1 MLDALFNFDLFT
13 LAFVILGLLFL
24 LKLVY
29 VPNNGPPGPRGYPL
43 VGNFPLFLSGSKT
56 KLFEQL
62 RQCYGDVFSLQ
73 LGSKR
78 MVVINGYETLKE
90 AFVKRADVFSDRP
103 VDDLISKR
111 SHNCKGIVR
120 SSGNLWKQT
129 RAFSLQALREFGF
142 GKRSLETKILE
153 EVSVFLDI
161 IGGKCGD
168 AFSLGKI
175 AQISVSNIICSIS
188 FGERYAHEDKTFK
201 ELMLMIDD
209 HVMLLTKSAI
219 TNFFPVLRYLPGDVT
234 HIEEMS
240 RNYDNIKSAMQQ
252 QIDRHR
258 ATFQSGNI
266 RDLIDAFIEEE
277 IKRGKNEYLEDANL
291 LIVLSNL
298 FVAGTETTATTIKWA
313 ILFLLHNAC
322 VQKKLR
328 DEITEVIGSSRLPS
342 MTDKPK
348 MVYTDAFIHE
358 TLRMGNLVPLSLL
371 HGVKHDTDFKGY
383 KIRKDDLVVPN
394 LDSALFDETLFT
406 DPHTFN
412 PERFIGEDGQLNG
425 KERTVLA
432 FSLGRRVCFGESLA
446 RMELFLFLTSLI
458 QRFKLLP
465 ADDENLPTL
474 EPISG
479 VVNYPQDF
487 KIKAVKIT

>member
-62 RQCYGDVFSLQ
+62 RQSYGDVFSLQ
-73 LGSKR
+73 LGSRR

-103 VDDLISKR
+103 VEDSLTKR
-111 SHNCKGIVR
+111 SGNGKGLVMSDIHP
-120 SSGNLWKQT
+120 
-129 RAFSLQALREFGF
+129 REH
-142 GKRSLETKILE
+142 
-153 EVSVFLDI
+153 
-161 IGGKCGD
+161 CGD
-168 AFSLGKI
+168 AFSLGTI

-209 HVMLLTKSAI
+209 HVKLLTKTAI

-234 HIEEMS
+234 HIEEIG
-240 RNYDNIKSAMQQ
+240 RNFDNLRRTLQQ

-277 IKRGKNEYLEDANL
+277 IKRGKNEYLEDENL
-291 LIVLSNL
+291 VIVLVNL
-298 FVAGTETTATTIKWA
+298 FIAGTETTATTIKWA
-313 ILFLLHNAC
+313 ILFLLHHAC
-322 VQKKLR
+322 VQTKLR
-328 DEITEVIGSSRLPS
+328 DEINNVIGSSRLPS

-348 MVYTDAFIHE
+348 MTYTDAFIHE

-371 HGVKHDTDFKGY
+371 HGVKHDTEFKGY
-383 KIRKDDLVVPN
+383 KIRKEDLVVPN

-432 FSLGRRVCFGESLA
+432 FSLGRRVCFGENLA
-446 RMELFLFLTSLI
+446 RMELFLFLTSLV

-465 ADDENLPTL
+465 ADDESLPTL

-479 VVNYPQDF
+479 VVNYPQKF
-487 KIKAVKIT
+487 KFKAIKIS